1 MNLSKYI
8 IDNLEPILK
17 EWENFAKTK
26 FPVNQQDNVKKL
38 RDHAKSM
45 LLKIAEDLEHHQS
58 SLEQV
63 QKSKGNAHKISK
75 QETPATLHGADRME
89 VGLDINDVISEFR
102 ALRASVIKFFT
113 DSNRKILLSDPYD
126 LVRFNEAIDQAL
138 TESINKFVI
147 LTEIQRDHFN
157 KLLSDTLDFNYILD
171 LNGNITYM
179 NKAMSTSYEV
189 PVSKILGKAI
199 YNNRMPSKEALKNI
213 IQSIIK
219 TGNTCEGELNYL
231 DSSGKSRYTDYSLDP
246 IYDIHKKIKAI
257 AGVSHDITKE
267 KETEAAIW
275 DSANYDSLTGC
286 PNKQML
292 LNKLDDVIKNSNRSK
307 KTLAVLFVDLDHFKD
322 ANDKWGHDYGD
333 WLLKQIAK
341 RIKAC
346 VRSTDIVARLGGDEF
361 AVALIDIQNDVAAQ
375 MITENILTQLRKPF
389 QHQKKKINISA
400 SIGIMLSSED
410 TKNPNTLLSNAD
422 QAMYVAKNSGRDQ
435 FHFFDLDLPS
445 L

>member
-1 MNLSKYI
+1 
-8 IDNLEPILK
+8 
-17 EWENFAKTK
+17 
-26 FPVNQQDNVKKL
+26 
-38 RDHAKSM
+38 
-45 LLKIAEDLEHHQS
+45 
-58 SLEQV
+58 
-63 QKSKGNAHKISK
+63 
-75 QETPATLHGADRME
+75 
-89 VGLDINDVISEFR
+89 
-102 ALRASVIKFFT
+102 
-113 DSNRKILLSDPYD
+113 
-126 LVRFNEAIDQAL
+126 
-138 TESINKFVI
+138 
-147 LTEIQRDHFN
+147 
-157 KLLSDTLDFNYILD
+157 
-171 LNGNITYM
+171 M

-189 PVSKILGKAI
+189 PVSKLLGKAI

-219 TGNTCEGELNYL
+219 TGNKCQGELNYL

-246 IYDIHKKIKAI
+246 IYDIHKQIKAI

-286 PNKQML
+286 PNKEML
-292 LNKLDDVIKNSNRSK
+292 LNKLDDAIKNSKRSK
-307 KTLAVLFVDLDHFKD
+307 KTLGVLFVDLDHFKD

-333 WLLKQIAK
+333 WLLKQTAE

-410 TKNPNTLLSNAD
+410 SKNPNTLLSNAD
-422 QAMYVAKNSGRDQ
+422 QAMYVAKKSGRDQ